1 MKTVYLTLLLCT
13 GLLISSCSEDFL
25 DLKPKTQLS
34 VDDYFKTP
42 EQFES
47 AVNGAYSSLQEGN
60 LYGNWYVLS
69 EIPSDNTSNQLSGSV
84 TDQDEFDKYYIRS
97 TNPYIANFWNSS
109 YMAINRINTV
119 LNRIDGIKIDK
130 SVGDRY
136 KLECKF
142 LRRLLYFNLVRV
154 FGDVLLVLNE
164 ISISDSYAILRESK
178 DKVYS
183 QIIADLSE
191 AVSLPASYSED
202 VNVKVEQPQVLQKL
216 C

>member
-1 MKTVYLTLLLCT
+1 MIIMKTVYLTLLLST
-13 GLLISSCSEDFL
+13 GIFLSSCSEDFL

-34 VDDYFKTP
+34 VDDYYKTA

-47 AVNGAYSSLQEGN
+47 AVNGAYSSLQETN

-97 TNPYIANFWNSS
+97 TNPFTANFWNSS

-119 LNRIDGIKIDK
+119 LDRIDGIEIDK
-130 SVGDRY
+130 SVSDRY

-142 LRRLLYFNLVRV
+142 LRGLLYFNLRH
-154 FGDVLLVLNE
+154 
-164 ISISDSYAILRESK
+164 Y
-178 DKVYS
+178 
-183 QIIADLSE
+183 LSFR
-191 AVSLPASYSED
+191 
-202 VNVKVEQPQVLQKL
+202 
-216 C
+216 CF